1 MDDEKFKLNKSN
13 IIFMVIDIVL
23 FILVVISFI
32 FLAKS
37 FGEESLLP
45 DLEITQDRTSTK
57 SPRTTTTS
65 TTTTT
70 VPATKKSLNSPY
82 YNLDPNTL
90 LTSEL
95 LTKKELSKDEAMEV
109 MTLLYETGSKVF
121 NTTDNSLL
129 DIATTIEYA
138 KEGEIDKVVID
149 DVNYGIVYNGNDL
162 LKKLFTNSYLYALN
176 NQRIKGKSVFK
187 VKNNN
192 YYRMENKLSD
202 VELVIVNKNIDF
214 YSTASIT
221 ANITY
226 YKSNY
231 KEEGYTSPVY
241 KKFIFEAFYEENRWK
256 LSEFKFPLLD

>member
-1 MDDEKFKLNKSN
+1 
-13 IIFMVIDIVL
+13 
-23 FILVVISFI
+23 
-32 FLAKS
+32 
-37 FGEESLLP
+37 
-45 DLEITQDRTSTK
+45 
-57 SPRTTTTS
+57 
-65 TTTTT
+65 
-70 VPATKKSLNSPY
+70 
-82 YNLDPNTL
+82 
-90 LTSEL
+90 
-95 LTKKELSKDEAMEV
+95 MEV